1 MFKTDGSV
9 HTSGIKNELNTIDF
23 LNETGLFAEEV
34 KHFGGTKSKAD
45 AKAGDVNISIKHK
58 KGLKNGSFDWVNT
71 SKIDGLVDTKEFED
85 FILLTK
91 LYRDTDQAEKQVENF
106 RQYFASHCNNQLN
119 AIKSDALTTW
129 LKQVMLE
136 DNHGMV
142 MVINDTQAKQVHI
155 VKEEHLKTVQL
166 LKKGWT
172 AEFQR
177 DWKGQSSRKV
187 ILRSAITGA
196 IMDTGLR
203 LRLTSNNGIKAFLGL
218 SKANKNSQVVLK
230 LQQDGISNLI
240 DTAEQVKQFDY

>member
-71 SKIDGLVDTKEFED
+71 SKIDSLVDEKEFED

-91 LYRDTDQAEKQVENF
+91 LYRDTPEAEKQVENF

-119 AIKSDALTTW
+119 KIKSDDLTAW
-129 LKQVMLE
+129 LKQVLLE

-142 MVINDTQAKQVHI
+142 MVINDTEAKQVHI
-155 VKEEHLKTVQL
+155 VNEANLKTVQL
-166 LKKGWT
+166 LKNRWS

-177 DWKGQSSRKV
+177 DWKGQSSRKI
-187 ILRSAITGA
+187 ILRSEITGA
-196 IMDTGLR
+196 IIDTGLR

-230 LQQDGISNLI
+230 LQQDGISNLL
-240 DTAEQVKQFDY
+240 DTATGVHVMPY

>member
-142 MVINDTQAKQVHI
+142 MVINDTEAKQVHI
-155 VKEEHLKTVQL
+155 VKEENLKTVDL
-166 LKKGWT
+166 LKRGWT

-177 DWKGQSSRKV
+177 DWKGRAAVRSS
-187 ILRSAITGA
+187 
-196 IMDTGLR
+196 
-203 LRLTSNNGIKAFLGL
+203 
-218 SKANKNSQVVLK
+218 
-230 LQQDGISNLI
+230 
-240 DTAEQVKQFDY
+240 

>member
-58 KGLKNGSFDWVNT
+58 KGLKNGSFDWVIS
-71 SKIDGLVDTKEFED
+71 SKIDGLVDTKEVED

-119 AIKSDALTTW
+119 AIKSDDLTTW

-142 MVINDTQAKQVHI
+142 MVINDTEAKRVHV
-155 VKEEHLKTVQL
+155 VKEENLKTVDL
-166 LKKGWT
+166 LKRGWT

-187 ILRSAITGA
+187 ILRSSITGA

-230 LQQDGISNLI
+230 LQQDNISELLN
-240 DTAEQVKQFDY
+240 TATEGTDYSY

>member
-119 AIKSDALTTW
+119 EIKSDALNTW

-142 MVINDTQAKQVHI
+142 MVINDTEAKRVHV
-155 VKEEHLKTVQL
+155 VKEENLKTVDL
-166 LKKGWT
+166 LKRGWT

-187 ILRSAITGA
+187 ILRSSITGA

-230 LQQDGISNLI
+230 LQQDNISELLN
-240 DTAEQVKQFDY
+240 TATEVTDYSY

>member
-1 MFKTDGSV
+1 MIKTDGSV

-119 AIKSDALTTW
+119 AIKSDDLTAG

-136 DNHGMV
+136 ANHGMV
-142 MVINDTQAKQVHI
+142 MVINDTEAKQVHI
-155 VKEEHLKTVQL
+155 VKEENLKTVDL
-166 LKKGWT
+166 LKRGWT

-187 ILRSAITGA
+187 ILRSSITGA

-230 LQQDGISNLI
+230 LQQDNISELLN
-240 DTAEQVKQFDY
+240 TATEVTDYSY

>member
-1 MFKTDGSV
+1 
-9 HTSGIKNELNTIDF
+9 
-23 LNETGLFAEEV
+23 
-34 KHFGGTKSKAD
+34 
-45 AKAGDVNISIKHK
+45 
-58 KGLKNGSFDWVNT
+58 
-71 SKIDGLVDTKEFED
+71 
-85 FILLTK
+85 
-91 LYRDTDQAEKQVENF
+91 
-106 RQYFASHCNNQLN
+106 
-119 AIKSDALTTW
+119 
-129 LKQVMLE
+129 MLE

>member
-9 HTSGIKNELNTIDF
+9 HNSGIKNELNTIDF

-91 LYRDTDQAEKQVENF
+91 LYRDTPEAEKQVENF
-106 RQYFASHCNNQLN
+106 RQYFASHCSNQLN
-119 AIKSDALTTW
+119 AISSDALTTW

-136 DNHGMV
+136 ENHGMV
-142 MVINDTQAKQVHI
+142 MVINDSEANNIHM
-155 VKEEHLKTVQL
+155 VKEENLLTVQL
-166 LKKGWT
+166 LKQGWK
-172 AEFQR
+172 AEFKR

-187 ILRSAITGA
+187 ILTNGTETK
-196 IMDTGLR
+196 DTGLR

-230 LQQDGISNLI
+230 LQQDNIAELLNTAT
-240 DTAEQVKQFDY
+240 DTATMPY

>member
-45 AKAGDVNISIKHK
+45 AKAGAVNISIKHK

-142 MVINDTQAKQVHI
+142 MVINDTEAKRVHV
-155 VKEEHLKTVQL
+155 VKEENLKTVDL
-166 LKKGWT
+166 LKRGWT
-172 AEFQR
+172 AEFKR
-177 DWKGQSSRKV
+177 VWKGQRSGKV
-187 ILRSAITGA
+187 ILRSSITGA

-230 LQQDGISNLI
+230 LQQDNISELLN
-240 DTAEQVKQFDY
+240 TATEVTDYSY

>member
-34 KHFGGTKSKAD
+34 KHFGGTKSKAE

-136 DNHGMV
+136 ENHGMV
-142 MVINDTQAKQVHI
+142 MCIYDTEAKQVHI
-155 VKEEHLKTVQL
+155 VKEENLKTVDL
-166 LKKGWT
+166 LKRGWT

-187 ILRSAITGA
+187 ILRSSITGA

-230 LQQDGISNLI
+230 LQQDNISELLN
-240 DTAEQVKQFDY
+240 TATEVTDYSY

>member
-9 HTSGIKNELNTIDF
+9 HNSGIKNELNTIDF

-106 RQYFASHCNNQLN
+106 RQYFASHCSNQLN
-119 AIKSDALTTW
+119 AISSDALTTW

-136 DNHGMV
+136 ENHGMV
-142 MVINDTQAKQVHI
+142 MVINDSEANNIHM
-155 VKEEHLKTVQL
+155 VKEENL
-166 LKKGWT
+166 LT
-172 AEFQR
+172 C
-177 DWKGQSSRKV
+177 
-187 ILRSAITGA
+187 L
-196 IMDTGLR
+196 LY
-203 LRLTSNNGIKAFLGL
+203 TSDA
-218 SKANKNSQVVLK
+218 A
-230 LQQDGISNLI
+230 D
-240 DTAEQVKQFDY
+240 E

>member
-58 KGLKNGSFDWVNT
+58 KGLKNGSFAWVNT

-142 MVINDTQAKQVHI
+142 MVINDTEAKQVHI
-155 VKEEHLKTVQL
+155 VKEENLKSGDL
-166 LKKGWT
+166 LKRGWT

-187 ILRSAITGA
+187 ILRSSITGA

-218 SKANKNSQVVLK
+218 SKANKSSQVVLK
-230 LQQDGISNLI
+230 LQQDNISELLN
-240 DTAEQVKQFDY
+240 TATEVTDYSY